1 MDNVVPVKLRHNRLI
16 SNRNVPSLSIFFIL
30 TRYIAAVRTSEPE
43 QLRVQA
49 QGVIIT
55 FEVRTPVRTL
65 TRFVRTRAVRVLARR
80 SWDHL
85 LA

>member
-16 SNRNVPSLSIFFIL
+16 SNRNMPVLSIFIL

-55 FEVRTPVRTL
+55 FDVRTPVRTL

-80 SWDHL
+80 S
-85 LA
+85 